1 MEKWTRDEEIP
12 INDGEKIKMV
22 TWKMN
27 GFKVLELQNSEQK
40 PLIQDLEPYDMGNRI
55 VQRNFGINGPS

>member
-22 TWKMN
+22 TWQMN